1 MTDRLPTIRK
11 TMAPTSNRR
20 GAGTPADAMKLA
32 TSLKWGILLPSA
44 DSKKIVH
51 SSKRPTT
58 VNGPR
63 IASNMFFL
71 LSPLKK
77 GTVPLAGT
85 KISRKT
91 KPAKGAV
98 PFFNGLLGQVEQ
110 QNLGWN
116 GGLNR

>member
-1 MTDRLPTIRK
+1 M
-11 TMAPTSNRR
+11 
-20 GAGTPADAMKLA
+20 
-32 TSLKWGILLPSA
+32 SA
-44 DSKKIVH
+44 ASKKIVH

-85 KISRKT
+85 KI
-91 KPAKGAV
+91 KGTV

-116 GGLNR
+116 GGLKR